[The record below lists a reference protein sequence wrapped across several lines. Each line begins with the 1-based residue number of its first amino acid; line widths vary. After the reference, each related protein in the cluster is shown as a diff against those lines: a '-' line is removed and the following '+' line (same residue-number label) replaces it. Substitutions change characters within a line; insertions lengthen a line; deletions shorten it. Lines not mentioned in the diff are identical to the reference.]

1 MSTVD
6 ADWHGMGDGED
17 KDKPVSKGIPQ
28 SRALDHVTERPR
40 VLVDFPYILSC
51 PCSSNRYLPAIG
63 SRSIGSVAQALSSP
77 ILSEIPRPEG
87 VS

>member
-51 PCSSNRYLPAIG
+51 PAHQTGICQPSEVGASAQSPKHSLP
-63 SRSIGSVAQALSSP
+63 RS
-77 ILSEIPRPEG
+77 
-87 VS
+87 